1 MSTAAVN
8 RFPVATGAT
17 ARALP
22 GITPGTGP
30 SRKARTPLSL
40 VRSAPRKRRAPFV
53 VLCFGILAVAL
64 MAVLVLNISVSTA
77 QYQLVQLRSE
87 QSTLT
92 KQNQDLTQ
100 QVQNFD
106 APQNLAAKA
115 TELGMVASTG
125 KGQIDLSTLT
135 VTGKA
140 KPAVKGDAPGAVIAA
155 PAVAGQLSVVPPAT
169 VKEPLANRKPAA
181 AADAGRSAPQLPRR
195 RRPPRTGR
203 RGRAGPGRPPPRPHR
218 RSNSTEAPF
227 PPPRRR
233 SRDSNAGRTT
243 SQASSKEIIVAQ
255 NTGKA
260 RKAKVPNAT
269 RRLRL
274 GLGVMLTLLLVVGGK
289 LFLVQGLDVG
299 GMAEAALQNRLTPIE
314 LPGRTRQHPGRQR
327 HRPGQQR
334 DPLQR
339 RRGPDGQ
346 HQDRDVPPA
355 GAGGRQGRARQGLP
369 GPGHLR
375 ARRRAGHGPRTRSRT
390 P

>member
-8 RFPVATGAT
+8 SFPVTTGAT

-40 VRSAPRKRRAPFV
+40 VRSTPQKRRAPFV
-53 VLCFGILAVAL
+53 VLCFGLLAVAL

-106 APQNLAAKA
+106 APQNLAARA
-115 TELGMVASTG
+115 TELGMVASTA
-125 KGQIDLSTLT
+125 KGQIDLSTLS

-181 AADAGRSAPQLPRR
+181 APAADPAAATPAAAAP
-195 RRPPRTGR
+195 
-203 RGRAGPGRPPPRPHR
+203 A
-218 RSNSTEAPF
+218 
-227 PPPRRR
+227 
-233 SRDSNAGRTT
+233 
-243 SQASSKEIIVAQ
+243 
-255 NTGKA
+255 
-260 RKAKVPNAT
+260 
-269 RRLRL
+269 
-274 GLGVMLTLLLVVGGK
+274 
-289 LFLVQGLDVG
+289 
-299 GMAEAALQNRLTPIE
+299 AEAVP
-314 LPGRTRQHPGRQR
+314 
-327 HRPGQQR
+327 
-334 DPLQR
+334 
-339 RRGPDGQ
+339 
-346 HQDRDVPPA
+346 VPPA
-355 GAGGRQGRARQGLP
+355 IPAVELHGGSVPAPAQKVP
-369 GPGHLR
+369 GQ
-375 ARRRAGHGPRTRSRT
+375 
-390 P
+390 